1 MIESP
6 TQAVRDFA
14 EETYRKT
21 PGIGLAKVSCSSKA
35 LVPNGDLNL
44 VIVDASEADL
54 GGGLFDAGGIREG
67 DTLLFLGSS
76 AHSSYLPGQGSTPES
91 NDFLTKG
98 HFIDKLAA

>member
-44 VIVDASEADL
+44 VIVV
-54 GGGLFDAGGIREG
+54 
-67 DTLLFLGSS
+67 
-76 AHSSYLPGQGSTPES
+76 
-91 NDFLTKG
+91 
-98 HFIDKLAA
+98 